1 MLVSVEIPD
10 PLARQL
16 HLDGPG
22 CNRRALEIIALE
34 GYRTLELSRRQV
46 GELLGLSFYET
57 EDFLKRNNATI
68 SLTMEEYERGAS
80 ALSNVAEP

>member
-22 CNRRALEIIALE
+22 SNRRALEIFALE

-57 EDFLKRNNATI
+57 EEFLKRNHATI
-68 SLTMEEYERGAS
+68 PLTMEEYERGSS
-80 ALSNVAEP
+80 ALSGLIEP